1 MQQFFYSGQI
11 RRFITQFIRMVSNFQ
26 VEFGKDRNGSTSL
39 IRVPVIYGDMNRQ
52 AAQILKNNSENM
64 LSYTPSMSVYVGG
77 LTYDR
82 ERVQEPYHVSKVN
95 LRERIY
101 DETLGTFLINQQDSI
116 TVERIMPVP
125 YKLELK
131 LDIWTSNS
139 TQKLQLIEQL
149 CCLFNPSM
157 EIQNTD
163 NYLDWTSLSTVTLT
177 NINFTSRTIPAGA
190 EDQIDIASLTFEL
203 PIWISLP
210 AKVKKLGVIQKIIAS
225 IYDPKGAL
233 DDAAFTDSH
242 LVSRQYITP
251 LQYGIVVL
259 DNTLLLVKENEIA
272 TETGKI
278 GTKDSWPA
286 LIDVYGAIKPGTS
299 QIRLQVDNITE
310 IVGTIALHPTD
321 NSLLLFNVFNDTVP
335 TNTVAPI
342 HGIVDPDDF
351 DIDNQAITTPQT
363 AGTRYLILNNIGPII
378 DSDKAEAWLGS
389 NGSKFTD
396 GYISESGILAK
407 KNDIIEW
414 DGTKWSVS
422 FKAATVTT
430 TQYVTHLNTAV
441 QYKWNGKEWLKSYQG
456 HYPAGRWSLI
466 L

>member
-26 VEFGKDRNGSTSL
+26 VEFSKDRNGSTSL

-163 NYLDWTSLSTVTLT
+163 N
-177 NINFTSRTIPAGA
+177 
-190 EDQIDIASLTFEL
+190 
-203 PIWISLP
+203 
-210 AKVKKLGVIQKIIAS
+210 
-225 IYDPKGAL
+225 
-233 DDAAFTDSH
+233 
-242 LVSRQYITP
+242 
-251 LQYGIVVL
+251 
-259 DNTLLLVKENEIA
+259 
-272 TETGKI
+272 
-278 GTKDSWPA
+278 
-286 LIDVYGAIKPGTS
+286 
-299 QIRLQVDNITE
+299 
-310 IVGTIALHPTD
+310 
-321 NSLLLFNVFNDTVP
+321 
-335 TNTVAPI
+335 
-342 HGIVDPDDF
+342 
-351 DIDNQAITTPQT
+351 
-363 AGTRYLILNNIGPII
+363 
-378 DSDKAEAWLGS
+378 
-389 NGSKFTD
+389 
-396 GYISESGILAK
+396 
-407 KNDIIEW
+407 
-414 DGTKWSVS
+414 
-422 FKAATVTT
+422 
-430 TQYVTHLNTAV
+430 
-441 QYKWNGKEWLKSYQG
+441 
-456 HYPAGRWSLI
+456 
-466 L
+466 

>member
-11 RRFITQFIRMVSNFQ
+11 RRFVTQFIRMVSNFQ
-26 VEFGKDRNGSTSL
+26 VEFGKDRAGNTSL
-39 IRVPVIYGDMNRQ
+39 LRVPVIYGDMNRQ
-52 AAQILKNNSENM
+52 VAQILKNNSENA
-64 LSYTPSMSVYVGG
+64 LSYTPSMAVYIGG

-95 LRERIY
+95 LRERVY
-101 DETLGTFLINQQDSI
+101 DQASGQYFINQQDSI

-177 NINFTSRTIPAGA
+177 NINFTSRTIPAGT
-190 EDQIDIASLTFEL
+190 EDQIDIANLTFEI

-225 IYDPKGAL
+225 IYDPKGEL
-233 DDAAFTDSH
+233 DDAAFTDSN

-259 DNTLLLVKENEIA
+259 DNTLVLVKENEIA

-278 GTKDSWPA
+278 GDRDSWPA
-286 LIDVYGAIKPGTS
+286 LIDV
-299 QIRLQVDNITE
+299 
-310 IVGTIALHPTD
+310 
-321 NSLLLFNVFNDTVP
+321 
-335 TNTVAPI
+335 
-342 HGIVDPDDF
+342 
-351 DIDNQAITTPQT
+351 
-363 AGTRYLILNNIGPII
+363 
-378 DSDKAEAWLGS
+378 
-389 NGSKFTD
+389 
-396 GYISESGILAK
+396 
-407 KNDIIEW
+407 
-414 DGTKWSVS
+414 
-422 FKAATVTT
+422 
-430 TQYVTHLNTAV
+430 
-441 QYKWNGKEWLKSYQG
+441 
-456 HYPAGRWSLI
+456 
-466 L
+466 